1 MPMPETTRLSL
12 KNCGSVPWLENPK
25 QFLKRHYCGE
35 SPFGNGPDDGCEIR
49 PPQTPGT
56 GVRVVADFG
65 CKWVEGIRRCQQHRQ
80 PSPELRNI
88 LVGELRRLG
97 LPSTVTGQ
105 VYFTVW
111 ESSSA
116 AWSLAEAYYDNIEHD
131 HLALCQVIAI
141 IDQSSNVQVLRKVRF
156 QKTDADKPTVATW
169 SPIDLEDV
177 DGDGHV
183 DVILEGDAYEDH
195 WFEVDAV
202 QDGSPKT
209 IFSGLGYYL

>member
-1 MPMPETTRLSL
+1 
-12 KNCGSVPWLENPK
+12 
-25 QFLKRHYCGE
+25 
-35 SPFGNGPDDGCEIR
+35 
-49 PPQTPGT
+49 
-56 GVRVVADFG
+56 
-65 CKWVEGIRRCQQHRQ
+65 
-80 PSPELRNI
+80 
-88 LVGELRRLG
+88 
-97 LPSTVTGQ
+97 VTGQ